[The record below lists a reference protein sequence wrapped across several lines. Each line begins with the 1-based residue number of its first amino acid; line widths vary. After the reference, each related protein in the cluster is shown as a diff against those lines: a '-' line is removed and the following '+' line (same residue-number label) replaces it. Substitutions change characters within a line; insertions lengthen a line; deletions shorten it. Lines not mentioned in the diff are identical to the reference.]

1 MARDNARLRGRI
13 RDAAASVA
21 SVAAAP
27 VGRVVAG
34 RRENSPRSL
43 AVWRRFG
50 VEPVRHHYYEP
61 LVWAGDLPDE
71 HWREE
76 HYGAALDLAAAAQ
89 LDLLREMEAWR
100 AELSELARFE
110 RGGSRFSYD
119 NRFFAAG
126 DADALYCM
134 LRLLRPR
141 RLIEVGAGVSTLVAT
156 AALTRN
162 AAAGHSCEHTCV
174 EPFEAPWLERLDG
187 PRVLRTRVEDVP
199 EDVFAGLGDGDVLFI
214 DSSHTVRPGGDVL
227 HLLFAVVPRLAA
239 GVSVHFH
246 DIFLPGEYPREWVVD
261 RGRRWHEQYLLAAF
275 LAYNEEFEVRLALN
289 WLLRTHPDELRRAFP
304 ALAGYPE
311 RAPGSFWIRRRR
323 GRGV

>member
-13 RDAAASVA
+13 RDVAASVA

-61 LVWAGDLPDE
+61 LVWAGDLPEE
-71 HWREE
+71 HWRTDC
-76 HYGAALDLAAAAQ
+76 YLAGWALDATAQ
-89 LDLLREMEAWR
+89 LDLLQRFSDWR
-100 AELSELARFE
+100 AELLELPRYE
-110 RGGSRFSYD
+110 CSGTRLSYD
-119 NRFFAAG
+119 NPFFGAV
-126 DADALYCM
+126 DIDALYCM

-141 RLIEVGAGVSTLVAT
+141 RLVEVGSGASTLVAVT
-156 AALTRN
+156 ALARN
-162 AAAGHSCEHTCV
+162 ASDGQACEHVCI
-174 EPFEAPWLERLDG
+174 EPFEAPWLERLGG
-187 PRVLRTRVEDVP
+187 PQVLRTRVEDVP
-199 EDVFAGLGDGDVLFI
+199 AEVFAGLGDGDVLFI

-227 HLLFAVVPRLAA
+227 HLLFRVLPRLAP

-311 RAPGSFWIRRRR
+311 QAPGSFWIRRRR
-323 GRGV
+323 RA